1 MKILREYVWDTVRK
15 NKRTS
20 LAIIIALFL
29 MTTLMSCVCGF
40 FYTMWTDAVQMSKWE
55 NGDWHGELFDITYGK
70 DLEHIENYASVSA
83 VMIKG
88 NWEVARLDESGKRNY
103 LISRGAN
110 DEYWNSM
117 PEKDILIQGQ
127 RPRSENEIALSK
139 QYFDNHPDIKIG
151 DTLTLPVGKRIL
163 DGEVLSETEGYHE
176 NETFRQTGTK
186 TYKIVGK
193 MDMTT
198 SSSVPAYTGISYL
211 DEKNI
216 LPEDE
221 ITVYLRFAP
230 MRNTYK
236 ELPALAASIGYKTDE
251 YGAYNLRY
259 NTELLSKY
267 AIFSS
272 QQLSTMNQLSALAFP
287 LMILVVAIMLVG
299 LFVLVIHNAFALS
312 ANEKLSQLGTLS
324 GIGASPRQ
332 IKSAVISEALILT
345 IFPLPLG
352 IISGWLLDMKL
363 FQIINANNDI
373 GRTAPDIALS
383 FGLPAILPAIF
394 LSLLTV
400 WLSALIPGRKIAKL
414 LPVEALRLDNRIKK
428 KHLPKSR
435 ITSRLGITGELAA
448 NAVSARKHSYRTATI
463 SLCLSFLLLTG
474 FLYIYS
480 TQNAAQNI
488 YQSGLDNIRHIQ
500 FNISDGRT
508 PDMEVLE
515 KVKQIPGITKTT
527 IYNKLPCATWITD
540 QDASEDMET
549 YFGGFDEIAARK
561 KYSTI
566 ERDGKY
572 RISTTLIGLEDDSFR
587 EYCRQLGIDPEPY
600 LKDASRAII
609 YNYTEDPDVSTR
621 KNSVMRE
628 LLSLR
633 TDQEITF
640 TERAYDED
648 TGDYTFRLTAGALAK
663 KLPDTGLKVSRFT
676 LTAIM
681 PMDHVLEIGAFCSS
695 KRKSTANSINALLL
709 TDSTKGISYPR
720 IQKVSDQVET
730 LLTRYYGTGD
740 YLITDLAMLKEMDD
754 SETKIMNLIVTFL
767 TGLLAVIGLS
777 NVWASISGN
786 LRQRRKEFG
795 MLKSAG
801 LSPRQLWKMLFLE
814 GITLGL
820 KPLLLSI
827 PFQVIILSMF
837 LWINEVTLPEYL
849 PYAPFVPILGY
860 TLLVLLAIIGAYFLG
875 GRKIQKDNIIT
886 SVKDDT
892 I

>member
-40 FYTMWTDAVQMSKWE
+40 FYTMWTDGIRMSKWE
-55 NGDWHGELFDITYGK
+55 NGDWHGELFDNTSGK
-70 DLEHIENYASVSA
+70 DLEHIKNYASVSA

-88 NWEVARLDESGKRNY
+88 NWEVARLEETGKRSY

-117 PEKDILIQGQ
+117 PEKDIILQGQ
-127 RPRSENEIALSK
+127 RPRKENEIALSK

-151 DTLTLPVGKRIL
+151 DTLTLPIGKRML
-163 DGEVLSETEGYHE
+163 EGKVRVETEGFHE
-176 NETFRQTGTK
+176 DETFRQTGTK
-186 TYKIVGK
+186 TYTIVGE

-198 SSSVPAYTGISYL
+198 SSSVPAYTGIGYL
-211 DEKNI
+211 DENSI
-216 LPEDE
+216 QPEDE
-221 ITVYLRFAP
+221 ITVYLRFDP
-230 MRNTYK
+230 MRSTYK
-236 ELPALAASIGYKTDE
+236 ELPALAASIGYEKDE
-251 YGAYNLRY
+251 YGNYNLRY
-259 NTELLSKY
+259 NSELLSKY

-272 QQLSTMNQLSALAFP
+272 QQLSAMNQLSALVFP
-287 LMILVVAIMLVG
+287 LMILVIAIMLVA

-312 ANEKLSQLGTLS
+312 ANEKLAQLGTLA

-345 IFPLPLG
+345 ILPLPLG
-352 IISGWLLDMKL
+352 VVSGWLLDMKL
-363 FQIINANNDI
+363 FQIINVNNDI
-373 GRTAPDIALS
+373 GRTAPDIVLS
-383 FGLPAILPAIF
+383 FGLPAILPAIL

-400 WLSALIPGRKIAKL
+400 WLSALIPARKIAKL
-414 LPVEALRLDNRIKK
+414 LPVEALKQDYRIKK
-428 KHLPKSR
+428 KRMRKSH

-474 FLYIYS
+474 FLYIFS

-488 YQSGLDNIRHIQ
+488 YQTGMDDIRHIQ

-515 KVKQIPGITKTT
+515 KIKQIPEVTRAT
-527 IYNKLPCATWITD
+527 IFNKLPCATWITD
-540 QDASEDMET
+540 QNASADIET
-549 YFGGFDEIAARK
+549 YFGGFDDIAARK

-566 ERDGKY
+566 ERDGRY
-572 RISTTLIGLEDDSFR
+572 RISTTLIGLEEDSFR
-587 EYCRQLGIDPEPY
+587 DYCSQLGIDPEPY
-600 LKDASRAII
+600 FTDPSRAIF

-621 KNSVMRE
+621 KKSVLRE

-633 TDQEITF
+633 TGQELTF

-648 TGDYTFRLTAGALAK
+648 TGDFNFNLTVGALAE
-663 KLPDTGLKVSRFT
+663 KLPDIGLNTSRFT
-676 LTAIM
+676 LTVIM
-681 PMDHVLEIGAFCSS
+681 PMDHILEIGASCSD
-695 KRKSTANSINALLL
+695 KRKSTANSTNTLLL
-709 TDSTKGISYPR
+709 TDSTNGISYPL
-720 IQKVSDQVET
+720 IQKVSSQVES

-754 SETKIMNLIVTFL
+754 SESNVMNLIVAFL

-786 LRQRRKEFG
+786 LRKRRKEFG

-801 LSPRQLWKMLFLE
+801 LSSRQLWKMLFLE

-827 PFQVIILSMF
+827 PFQIIILTMF

-860 TLLVLLAIIGAYFLG
+860 TFLVLLAIIGAYILG
-875 GRKIQKDNIIT
+875 GRKIEKDNIIT

>member
-40 FYTMWTDAVQMSKWE
+40 FYTMWTDAITLSKWE

-88 NWEVARLDESGKRNY
+88 NWEVARLNETGKRSY
-103 LISRGAN
+103 LITRGAN
-110 DEYWNSM
+110 NEYWESM
-117 PEKDILIQGQ
+117 SEKNIIIEGQ

-139 QYFDNHPDIKIG
+139 QYFDNHPEINIG

-163 DGEVLSETEGYHE
+163 DGKIRVETEGFDE
-176 NETFRQTGTK
+176 DETFRQTGTK

-198 SSSVPAYTGISYL
+198 SSSVPAYTGLGYL
-211 DEKNI
+211 DENSI
-216 LPEDE
+216 QPEDE
-221 ITVYLRFAP
+221 ITVYLRFDP
-230 MRNTYK
+230 MRKTYE
-236 ELPALAASIGYKTDE
+236 ELPALAASIGYEPDE
-251 YGAYNLRY
+251 YGKYNLKF
-259 NTELLSKY
+259 NGDLLSKY
-267 AIFSS
+267 AIFSNE
-272 QQLSTMNQLSALAFP
+272 QLSSMNQLSALAFP
-287 LMILVVAIMLVG
+287 LMILIVAIMLVG

-312 ANEKLSQLGTLS
+312 ANEKLSQLGTLA

-352 IISGWLLDMKL
+352 VISGWILDMKL
-363 FQIINANNDI
+363 FQLINTNNDI
-373 GRTAPDIALS
+373 GRTAPDIVLT
-383 FGLPAILPAIF
+383 FGLPAILPAIL

-400 WLSALIPGRKIAKL
+400 WLSALIPARKIAKL
-414 LPVEALRLDNRIKK
+414 LPVEALKQDGRIKK
-428 KHLPKSR
+428 KRLRKSR

-448 NAVSARKHSYRTATI
+448 NAVSARKNSYRTATI

-474 FLYIYS
+474 FLYIIS
-480 TQNAAQNI
+480 TQKAAQNI
-488 YQSGLDNIRHIQ
+488 YQSGLDKIRHIQ

-515 KVKQIPGITKTT
+515 KIKQIPGITKTV
-527 IYNKLPCATWITD
+527 IFDKLPCATWITE
-540 QDASEDMET
+540 QDASDDIET
-549 YFGGFDEIAARK
+549 YFGGYDEIVSRK
-561 KYSTI
+561 KYSPI
-566 ERDGKY
+566 ERDGKF
-572 RISTTLIGLEDDSFR
+572 RISTTVIGLEEDSFID
-587 EYCRQLGIDPEPY
+587 YCNELSIDPKPY
-600 LKDASRAII
+600 LEDSSKAIF

-621 KNSVMRE
+621 KKSVLRE
-628 LLSLR
+628 LLNLR
-633 TDQEITF
+633 LGQELTF
-640 TERAYDED
+640 TEKAYDED
-648 TGDYTFRLTAGALAK
+648 TGDFTFNLTAGLLAE
-663 KLPDTGLKVSRFT
+663 KLPNIDLRLSRFT
-676 LTAIM
+676 LAAIM
-681 PMDHVLEIGAFCSS
+681 PMDHVLEIGASCSS
-695 KRKSTANSINALLL
+695 KRQSTANSVNTLLL
-709 TDSTKGISYPR
+709 TDNNGGISYPL
-720 IQKVSDQVET
+720 IQKVSAEVEN

-740 YLITDLAMLKEMDD
+740 YLITDLAMMQEMDE
-754 SETKIMNLIVTFL
+754 SEIKVMNLIVAFL

-801 LSPRQLWKMLFLE
+801 LSPRQFWKMLFLE

-827 PFQVIILSMF
+827 PFQVIILTLF
-837 LWINEVTLPEYL
+837 LYINEVTLLEYL
-849 PYAPFVPILGY
+849 PYAPFAAILGY
-860 TLLVLLAIIGAYFLG
+860 TVLILLAIISAYFIG
-875 GRKIQKDNIIT
+875 GQRIQKDNIIT
-886 SVKDDT
+886 AVKDDT

>member
-1 MKILREYVWDTVRK
+1 MKILHEYVWDTVRK

-40 FYTMWTDAVQMSKWE
+40 FYTMWTDAVRMSKWE

-88 NWEVARLDESGKRNY
+88 NWEVARLDESGKRTY

-110 DEYWNSM
+110 DEYWDSM
-117 PEKDILIQGQ
+117 PESDIIIQGQ
-127 RPRSENEIALSK
+127 RPRKENEIALSK

-151 DTLTLPVGKRIL
+151 DTLTLPIGKRML
-163 DGEVLSETEGYHE
+163 DGKVRVETEGFHK

-186 TYKIVGK
+186 TYTIVGE

-198 SSSVPAYTGISYL
+198 SSSVPAYTGIGYL
-211 DEKNI
+211 DENSI
-216 LPEDE
+216 QPEDE
-221 ITVYLRFAP
+221 ITVYLRFDP
-230 MRNTYK
+230 MRSTYK
-236 ELPALAASIGYKTDE
+236 ELPALAASIGYEKDE
-251 YGAYNLRY
+251 YGNYNLRY
-259 NTELLSKY
+259 NSELLSKY

-272 QQLSTMNQLSALAFP
+272 QQLSAMNQLSAMAFP
-287 LMILVVAIMLVG
+287 LMILVIAIMLVA

-312 ANEKLSQLGTLS
+312 ANEKLAQLGTLA

-345 IFPLPLG
+345 ILPLPLG
-352 IISGWLLDMKL
+352 VVSGWLLDMKL

-373 GRTAPDIALS
+373 GRTAPDIVLS
-383 FGLPAILPAIF
+383 FGLPAILPAIL

-400 WLSALIPGRKIAKL
+400 WLSALIPARKIAKL
-414 LPVEALRLDNRIKK
+414 LPVEALKQDYRIKK
-428 KHLPKSR
+428 KRLRKSH

-448 NAVSARKHSYRTATI
+448 YAVSARKHSYRTATI

-474 FLYIYS
+474 FLYIFS

-488 YQSGLDNIRHIQ
+488 YQTGMDDIRHIQ

-515 KVKQIPGITKTT
+515 KIKQIPEVTRAT
-527 IYNKLPCATWITD
+527 IFNKLPCATWITD
-540 QDASEDMET
+540 QNASEDIET

-566 ERDGKY
+566 ERNGRY
-572 RISTTLIGLEDDSFR
+572 RISNTLIGLEEDSFR
-587 EYCRQLGIDPEPY
+587 DYCRQLGIDPEPY
-600 LKDASRAII
+600 FTDPSKAIF

-621 KNSVMRE
+621 KNSVLRE

-633 TDQEITF
+633 TGQELTF

-648 TGDYTFRLTAGALAK
+648 TGDFTFSLTAGALAEQ
-663 KLPDTGLKVSRFT
+663 LPDIGLRNSRFT

-681 PMDHVLEIGAFCSS
+681 PMDHVLKIGASCSS
-695 KRKSTANSINALLL
+695 KRKSTANSVNTLLL
-709 TDSTKGISYPR
+709 TDSTKGISYPL
-720 IQKVSDQVET
+720 IQKVSGEVES

-754 SETKIMNLIVTFL
+754 SETKVMNLIVAFL

-801 LSPRQLWKMLFLE
+801 LSSRQLWKMLFLE

-827 PFQVIILSMF
+827 PFQTIILTMF

-860 TLLVLLAIIGAYFLG
+860 TLLVLLAIISAYILG
-875 GRKIQKDNIIT
+875 GRKIEKDNIIT